1 MVVTAGSSLLEIRM
15 AIAPP
20 AASQLTFDSVGIEVK
35 IKPAT
40 APTATNAAVQ
50 VPCSDTAL
58 SPIEKLKMAEP
69 VTKTQSEDI
78 IVSTVQNE
86 QRKLRSYPYTG
97 KTPL

>member
-1 MVVTAGSSLLEIRM
+1 MVVTAGSSLLEMRM

-58 SPIEKLKMAEP
+58 SPIEKLRMAEP

-78 IVSTVQNE
+78 FVSTVQKE
-86 QRKLRSYPYTG
+86 HRQLRSYSYTG
-97 KTPL
+97 KRPP

>member
-1 MVVTAGSSLLEIRM
+1 MVVTAGSSLLEMRM

-50 VPCSDTAL
+50 VPCSDTAF

-69 VTKTQSEDI
+69 VTKTQSEDM